1 MSLKESEEFRMEL
14 NTKNFG
20 IIHYNEEDVIYFEE
34 GIPGFEE
41 LHNFLI
47 IGDEEED
54 MPFKWLQ
61 SIDDTDIAFVI
72 IDPRVFKPNYTFEID
87 EELKEELQIEDINHL
102 LIYVIVV
109 IPNEIEKMTANLK
122 APIIINAKNNRGKQ
136 VILDNEEYLIKHPI
150 LEELK
155 NAYSNA

>member
-1 MSLKESEEFRMEL
+1 MEL